1 MPDEKCLDTF
11 GADDQEAGLSYG
23 SCHGAPDAQTFSD
36 MQRELVSLRREVRRL
51 RKHLEERDGPGS
63 FEKTGSFERQ
73 WSNGSIENRS
83 SVDNEE
89 SLHNFW
95 HRAGWLVALLMFQST
110 SSFILERFDPLLH
123 RHPVV
128 VYFLTMLVGAG
139 GNAGGQSTVLVV
151 RRLALEK
158 HSESKTH
165 GSHGTGLHIVLDQV
179 GLGFRLAC
187 LLCAV
192 SMLRCWLFQV
202 VGLEML
208 AICMSIFCIVFTSS
222 LLGSALP
229 LILKRCGSD
238 PAHAGAAI
246 QVVMDITGVFLTC
259 VIACL
264 VLGVP
269 MSDDPPPP
277 PVHAIRLGLVNSTL
291 SNWGQ
296 HSGVVSPGGVSLD

>member
-1 MPDEKCLDTF
+1 MPDECLETF
-11 GADDQEAGLSYG
+11 GADDHESNAQNG
-23 SCHGAPDAQTFSD
+23 SCSGQPDAQTISE

-51 RKHLEERDGPGS
+51 RKHLDERERNGFDGFDGFDRQRSVERSHNLEKGDEE
-63 FEKTGSFERQ
+63 T
-73 WSNGSIENRS
+73 
-83 SVDNEE
+83 
-89 SLHNFW
+89 LHNFW

-123 RHPVV
+123 QHPVV

-158 HSESKTH
+158 MSEPKSTKT
-165 GSHGTGLHIVLDQV
+165 SAHIIVQQAGV
-179 GLGFRLAC
+179 GIQLAF
-187 LLCAV
+187 LLSAV
-192 SMLRCWLFQV
+192 SLLRCWLFQV
-202 VGLEML
+202 VGYEAL

-246 QVVMDITGVFLTC
+246 QVVMDITGVSLTC
-259 VIACL
+259 VMACL

-269 MSDDPPPP
+269 MTNDPPTQKLP
-277 PVHAIRLGLVNSTL
+277 AIRLGLVNSSL
-291 SNWGQ
+291 ASWGQ
-296 HSGVVSPGGVSLD
+296 HSLSAPGGVSLD